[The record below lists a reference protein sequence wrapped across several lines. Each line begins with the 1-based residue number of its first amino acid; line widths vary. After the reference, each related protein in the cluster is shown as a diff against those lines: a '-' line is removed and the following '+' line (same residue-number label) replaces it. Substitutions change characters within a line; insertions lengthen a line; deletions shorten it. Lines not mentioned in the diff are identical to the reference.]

1 MRMKPKPI
9 SLLLAGALVAASA
22 FYAALYSY
30 SKSYEKRRSSLLESK
45 GELLEKAF
53 VAYHQDALKI
63 MREVLLAEQVVSALQ
78 SKSGNQLLQLEFLLQ
93 AIRAKSALPGLEICV
108 LDQEGNFLAG
118 STRLQSVDPQIVTLG
133 LYGEQRLFARS
144 GGSFFDALYWEGI
157 APLLKGGKVSG
168 LVHLELPI
176 GEELIGRLRAATG
189 DEIFLLARSEFEGSS
204 LIRSA
209 DSQARQTYLD
219 LFQREEVQSQLQASY
234 LDLAGDRGKHKDWI
248 LTPQASGVILPL
260 RGMGAEVVATL
271 VALIPE
277 RGFLAYRDFALRAA
291 LALIAAL
298 AALWVFRLLVW
309 AALRISRLSLRSVGV
324 IFLVTFV
331 LFGIT
336 LAANQMFE
344 TALWRKLQ
352 GQNAAVVG
360 DLEKVYR
367 DYQNYLAESVGEE
380 RLAMS
385 RRFLRYLKGEPV
397 EKPARYEF
405 VEVPLGL
412 REKSPLQTRVTASHV
427 PVRWSGA
434 GVFSEKAGEPFS
446 REKEGYKVP
455 VDRFAQKIW
464 LVYSSAWGYLNKFG
478 SPYGT
483 PIGGVKIVFQ
493 NGNVLALEL
502 QNGVNVHDRFS
513 PPKTNQALEFISEQD
528 PLHRMQYVEELEFT
542 VPALYADSKI
552 QYLVFEDYETPDMPI
567 FYGATLGVKK
577 VPALPARL
585 ETLKEKENEIQLKE
599 PFVQRFAKSYF
610 VYYEGDRGVEA
621 NFSELEQ
628 GWLDQLRAPE
638 AAVQEALLNRRAYQ
652 EETTL
657 LGRQGWVTYWPI
669 REKTVEKSVGMIAV
683 LTPAAYYGPLR
694 QAVGFIQA
702 GFWVFLLIL
711 GVIWLGNVI
720 VSWRRLRFKLISYSF
735 VVTCVPL
742 LLVVSLAAVVMR
754 SREEGMTRREL
765 TRSVEQ
771 AEVFLAEVKSRVE
784 DISLRLCSNELLSG
798 AVQENERRQIEKILS
813 EMKIASLADF
823 PASFAVVKKLNDAGV
838 LEEWGTANYNS
849 MPEGAKKLLQE
860 TGGGLF
866 VSHLASAILGV
877 NQMVLPQGGGRGAGG
892 HLTVT
897 VGVPLDAY
905 FLAEMKRRVGAD
917 ILLFAEDTLRLSTIH
932 LAGMKLLGNLDQLA
946 SRQFSAL
953 LRNGKNSFAQKG
965 SGAKKAALLFYPLKD
980 STHHLA
986 GMLGL
991 SVLRDR
997 SILIGLPVKKVLVL
1011 AALFILALA
1020 GLMSMMISRSIT
1032 SPLAALADG
1041 AREISRGALG
1051 MRIGVE
1057 ARDEIGELARSF
1069 NQMSESLK
1077 DNRDHLEQ
1085 KIADLLTLQKLSTK
1099 VSSVLEKEELM
1110 HLVIKLFGELSGFE
1124 KGMLLIKDPENHRF
1138 VVQSGL
1144 GIRRSDF
1151 GNLSFSAEETMAGA
1165 AVKERKMIYVENH
1178 IADSRVPH
1186 HSVHRRGSEK
1196 PLRIVALP
1204 LLAKGNEIG
1213 AVVLE
1218 HPLEK
1223 ETPVRVEEVL
1233 LMTLANHAAAA
1244 LENARLY
1251 EMAVEDGLTKVFVN
1265 RYFQFRLAEE
1275 VEHVKRYKSHLSL
1288 VLVDLDHFKSIN
1300 DTYGHQVGD
1309 KILIATAQMMK
1320 KTFRSSDV
1328 VCRYGGDEF
1337 AIILPRTG
1345 GEEAVPIAERL
1356 RHEVEKLDFPIDHKI
1371 VLRVTL
1377 SVGIS
1382 SWQPPMDREALIK
1395 AADHALYAAKT
1406 GGRNRVSRHSQSA

>member
-1 MRMKPKPI
+1 M
-9 SLLLAGALVAASA
+9 
-22 FYAALYSY
+22 
-30 SKSYEKRRSSLLESK
+30 LESK
-45 GELLEKAF
+45 GELLEKALA
-53 VAYHQDALKI
+53 AYQQDALKI

-78 SKSGNQLLQLEFLLQ
+78 SKSGNQLIQLGFLLQ

-108 LDQEGNFLAG
+108 LDEKGNFLAG
-118 STRLQSVDPQIVTLG
+118 STHLRSVDPAVVTLG
-133 LYGEQRLFARS
+133 LYGEERLLTRS
-144 GGSFFDALYWEGI
+144 GGSFFNALYWEGI

-168 LVHLELPI
+168 LVHLELPL
-176 GEELIGRLRAATG
+176 GEELIGRLRGATG
-189 DEIFLLARSEFEGSS
+189 DEIFLLTRNELEGSS

-219 LFQREEVQSQLQASY
+219 LFQREEVQAQLQASY
-234 LDLAGDRGKHKDWI
+234 MELAGDRGKHKD
-248 LTPQASGVILPL
+248 LVMTPHAASVILPL

-277 RGFLAYRDFALRAA
+277 RGILAYRDFAQHGA

-298 AALWVFRLLVW
+298 AALWVFRLVVG

-324 IFLVTFV
+324 IFLATLV

-336 LAANQMFE
+336 FAANQMFE

-352 GQNAAVVG
+352 GQNDATVG
-360 DLEKVYR
+360 DLGKVYR

-385 RRFLRYLKGEPV
+385 RRFLRYLKGEAV

-405 VEVPLGL
+405 AEVPLGL
-412 REKSPLQTRVTASHV
+412 REKSAQTRVTASHV

-446 REKEGYKVP
+446 LEQEGYKVP

-483 PIGGVKIVFQ
+483 PIGGVKIFFQ
-493 NGNVLALEL
+493 NGNVLAVEL

-513 PPKTNQALEFISEQD
+513 PPKAKKALEFISEQD

-542 VPALYADSKI
+542 IPALYADSKI
-552 QYLVFEDYETPDMPI
+552 NYLVFEDYETPDVPI

-610 VYYEGDRGVEA
+610 VYYERDRGVA
-621 NFSELEQ
+621 STFPELEQ
-628 GWLDQLRAPE
+628 GWLDTLRAPE
-638 AAVQEALLNRRAYQ
+638 AAVQEVLLNGRIYR

-657 LGRQGWVTYWPI
+657 FGRQGQVTYWPI
-669 REKTVEKSVGMIAV
+669 REKTAEKSVGMIAV
-683 LTPAAYYGPLR
+683 LTPAAYFGPLR
-694 QAVGFIQA
+694 QAFGFIQA
-702 GFWVFLLIL
+702 GFWIFLLIL

-735 VVTCVPL
+735 LVTCVPL

-765 TRSVEQ
+765 NRSVEQ
-771 AEVFLAEVKSRVE
+771 AEIFLSEVKGRVE
-784 DISLRLCSNELLSG
+784 DISLRLCGNELLFG
-798 AVQENERRQIEKILS
+798 AVEKNERREIEKILS

-823 PASFAVVKKLNDAGV
+823 PASFAVVKKIGGAGT

-877 NQMVLPQGGGRGAGG
+877 NQIVFPHDSGTKGGE
-892 HLTVT
+892 HLAVT

-905 FLAEMKRRVGAD
+905 FLAEMKRRAGAD
-917 ILLFAEDTLRLSTIH
+917 LLLFAEDTLRLSTMN

-953 LRNGKNSFAQKG
+953 LRNGKNSFAQRG
-965 SGAKKAALLFYPLKD
+965 SGKKKAAMLFYPLKD
-980 STHHLA
+980 STNHLA
-986 GMLGL
+986 GMMGL
-991 SVLRDR
+991 SVWRDR
-997 SILIGLPVKKVLVL
+997 SILAGLPVKKVLVL

-1020 GLMSMMISRSIT
+1020 GLMSAMISRSIT
-1032 SPLAALADG
+1032 SPLAALAEG
-1041 AREISRGALG
+1041 AREIARGALG
-1051 MRIGVE
+1051 SRIGVE

-1110 HLVIKLFGELSGFE
+1110 HLVVKLFGEMSGFE

-1165 AVKERKMIYVENH
+1165 AVRERKMIYIENH
-1178 IADSRVPH
+1178 ITDSRVPH

-1196 PLRIVALP
+1196 PLQIVALP

-1218 HPLEK
+1218 HPREK
-1223 ETPVRVEEVL
+1223 QTPVRVEEVL

-1300 DTYGHQVGD
+1300 DNYGHQVGD

-1337 AIILPRTG
+1337 AIILPRTD

-1356 RHEVEKLDFPIDHKI
+1356 RHEVEKLDFPVDPKI

-1377 SVGIS
+1377 SVGVS
-1382 SWQPPMDREALIK
+1382 SWQQPMDREALIK

-1406 GGRNRVSRHSQSA
+1406 GGRNRVARYSQTA